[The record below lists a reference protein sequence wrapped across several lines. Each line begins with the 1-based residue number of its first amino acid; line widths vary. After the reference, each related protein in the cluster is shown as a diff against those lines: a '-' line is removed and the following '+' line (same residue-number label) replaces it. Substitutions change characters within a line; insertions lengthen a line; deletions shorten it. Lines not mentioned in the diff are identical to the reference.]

1 MEKVALITGANKGL
15 GFETA
20 YQLGIKGY
28 TIIVTARTQQKSN
41 ETAKKLISKGIK
53 ALGMQLDV
61 ASDIDVDN
69 VSKMSSFNL
78 KEGNY

>member
-41 ETAKKLISKGIK
+41 ETVEKLISKGIK

-69 VSKMSSFNL
+69 VSKMSNINL
-78 KEGNY
+78 KGGNY

>member
-1 MEKVALITGANKGL
+1 MPNIYIVVNFVNKINTHEMEKVALITGANKGL

-41 ETAKKLISKGIK
+41 ETAEKLISKGIK
-53 ALGMQLDV
+53 ALGMQ
-61 ASDIDVDN
+61 
-69 VSKMSSFNL
+69 
-78 KEGNY
+78 

>member
-28 TIIVTARTQQKSN
+28 TIIVTARTQQKRN
-41 ETAKKLISKGIK
+41 ETAEKLISKGIK

-78 KEGNY
+78 KEGNF